1 MASNVRPRLNLRLR
15 LALLVAGTT
24 LPLILFSATIIY
36 LDYET
41 NRRIVSERTL
51 GLARLMAHTVD
62 RELQS
67 TAAALQV
74 LALSLALQRDDF
86 AAFRAQVGAFLGLYL
101 AGTNVTVASRDGQ
114 QVFNAAIPPGDPL
127 PRRSDTATVDAVFAT
142 GRPVISNLYTSV
154 FLQRPI
160 FTIDVPV
167 VRDGAIVY
175 ALSMNP
181 PLERFGDIL
190 RQQGVQEGWVISV
203 FDRAGVNVARTP
215 NPERFVGQ
223 RAAPSLFRD
232 LQAKPEGV
240 VETTSLEGI
249 PLLTAFAR
257 SPGSGWRVAIGIPR
271 RGLTDPLWRSLA
283 VTVVVGAVFRTIGLG
298 FAVRM
303 ARRIAQAE
311 AHRALLIDELNHR
324 VKNTLAVVQAIA
336 ARTFANVPA
345 TSAARQAFE
354 ARLIA
359 LAQAHNVLSDEHWEA
374 ASLHDI
380 LGAVLK
386 PHVARGRGRD
396 RFVIDGPDVRLPPQ
410 TAIALGMALHELAT
424 NAAKYGALSTS
435 QGRVFITWSLIE
447 AADGPHVALTWRE
460 AGGPAVRPPERKG
473 FGTTLIERGFPGE
486 SGGAAVLQYE
496 PAGLTATF
504 DVPLGTGR
512 PFADVKEA

>member
-1 MASNVRPRLNLRLR
+1 M
-15 LALLVAGTT
+15 
-24 LPLILFSATIIY
+24 
-36 LDYET
+36 
-41 NRRIVSERTL
+41 
-51 GLARLMAHTVD
+51 
-62 RELQS
+62 
-67 TAAALQV
+67 
-74 LALSLALQRDDF
+74 SLALQRDDF
-86 AAFRAQVGAFLGLYL
+86 AAFRAQVGAFLGQYP
-101 AGTNVTVASRDGQ
+101 AGTNVTVATRGGQ

-127 PRRSDTATVDAVFAT
+127 PGRSDTATVDAAYAT

-154 FLQRPI
+154 FLKRPI
-160 FTIDVPV
+160 FTVDVPV

-181 PLERFGDIL
+181 PLERFSDIL
-190 RQQGVQEGWVISV
+190 RQQGVQEGWIISV
-203 FDRAGVNVARTP
+203 FDRAGANVARTP

-223 RAAPSLFRD
+223 RAAPSLFRR

-271 RGLTDPLWRSLA
+271 RGLTEPLWRSLA
-283 VTVVVGAVFRTIGLG
+283 VTVVVGAVFLTIGLG

-311 AHRALLIDELNHR
+311 SHRALLIDELNHR

-336 ARTFANVPA
+336 ARTFAGIPA

-380 LGAVLK
+380 LAAVLK
-386 PHVARGRGRD
+386 PHALRGRE
-396 RFVIDGPDVRLPPQ
+396 RFVIDGPDVRLAPQ

-435 QGRVFITWSLIE
+435 QGRVFINWSLIE

-460 AGGPAVRPPERKG
+460 AGGPAVRPPERRG
-473 FGTTLIERGFPGE
+473 FGTTLIERGFSGE

-496 PAGLTATF
+496 PDGLTATF
-504 DVPLGTGR
+504 DVPLGAGR